1 MRIEKRLKE
10 DMHRHIQS
18 FDDFKI
24 VMDVIA
30 EIKSSTI
37 TTELRIKKMQETFTM
52 LEDHKIKV

>member
-1 MRIEKRLKE
+1 MRIEKSLKE
-10 DMHRHIQS
+10 DMHRPIES